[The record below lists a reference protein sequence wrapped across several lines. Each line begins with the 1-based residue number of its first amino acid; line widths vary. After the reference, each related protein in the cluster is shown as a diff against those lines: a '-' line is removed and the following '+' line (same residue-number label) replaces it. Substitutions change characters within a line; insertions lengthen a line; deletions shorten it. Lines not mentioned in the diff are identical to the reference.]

1 MPIPIFDST
10 TMRKWKLEKLSKNIK
25 LNNNPNPL
33 DNPQGG
39 CYNLRVVKKT
49 VTRHMNLKAANKS
62 LAKYTRFQIAVDSI
76 WYSVQCEG
84 QDMVGGLDTV
94 LDAYQ
99 WAIKKESYYM
109 TFPSVG

>member
-1 MPIPIFDST
+1 
-10 TMRKWKLEKLSKNIK
+10 
-25 LNNNPNPL
+25 
-33 DNPQGG
+33 
-39 CYNLRVVKKT
+39 
-49 VTRHMNLKAANKS
+49 MNLKAANKS
-62 LAKYTRFQIAVDSI
+62 LAKYTRFQIAKDSI

-84 QDMVGGLDTV
+84 QDMVGGLDTD